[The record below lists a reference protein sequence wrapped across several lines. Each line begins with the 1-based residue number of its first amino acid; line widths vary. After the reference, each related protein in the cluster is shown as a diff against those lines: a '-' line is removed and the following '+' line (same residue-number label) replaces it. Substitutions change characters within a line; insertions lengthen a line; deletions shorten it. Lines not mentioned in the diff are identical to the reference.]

1 MASHMLKTC
10 KQILLRWKYTAAFYV
25 ALATLLWWLLPPRPD
40 IMLRA
45 EPDVVLQAWS
55 ADGRVLAF
63 ASEDRLMFWEL
74 PNCRVLAVSAPE
86 VVDGR
91 RVGFSSSKLDPLGA
105 FAYVTRV
112 KRRAKDGES

>member
-1 MASHMLKTC
+1 
-10 KQILLRWKYTAAFYV
+10 
-25 ALATLLWWLLPPRPD
+25 
-40 IMLRA
+40 MLRA

-112 KRRAKDGES
+112 KRRAKDGESDWEEIDPTLIDTHTAREVKEFSEQFRGKDKRV